1 MNRPIPSRRETAH
14 YVDILF
20 YVQLALLILG
30 AVLGLFSGF
39 GADISGP
46 QNLADIVGELAVLYA
61 LYRLAPVEP
70 MLRRAFCAGLGAVV
84 LMILSAVLEAG
95 GANELLQLILLLV
108 QGVVSLLAVY
118 YEFHGLGLLSLP
130 LEPQQG
136 PLIGV
141 TLADKWASIWKWYL
155 GLFFVLMGAA
165 VLAFLLPM
173 AAILAAFISVIG
185 MLVIQIWEARLL
197 YQTANAL
204 RCAPE
209 IGPFPPSGGPV

>member
-39 GADISGP
+39 GADTSGP

-95 GANELLQLILLLV
+95 GANELLQLVLLLV

-136 PLIGV
+136 RLIGV